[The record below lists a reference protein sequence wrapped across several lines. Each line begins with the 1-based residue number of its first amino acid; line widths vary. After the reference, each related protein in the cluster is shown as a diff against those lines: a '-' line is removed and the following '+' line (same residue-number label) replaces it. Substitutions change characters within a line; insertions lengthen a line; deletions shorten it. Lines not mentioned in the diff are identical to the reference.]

1 MRLVDRC
8 EFQGY
13 HVINLAHTPPF
24 ITMHIALNA
33 QLIST
38 SESYRGAGVSN
49 YSLNLLRSLG
59 EQSTRGAAQNVF
71 SAFVNARDLAIP
83 GVALARTRLPLHN
96 PLARIAWEQS
106 VLPRLLRRMHVDLM
120 HGLVNV
126 LPLATRLPGVVTVH
140 DLAFLHTP
148 DRLPTLKAAYLAR
161 LCKASV
167 ERAVAVIAVS
177 QQTADDMM
185 RWFGVPASK
194 ITVVHNGV
202 ADDFTPAPAESVEAF
217 RVRAGLPERYLLY
230 LGTLEP
236 RKNLDL
242 LISAFA
248 SWRAE
253 ARPED
258 RSVKLILAGAKG
270 WFYEDI
276 FQQVDA
282 LGLQQSIL
290 FPGFVPRA
298 DLPNWYRAAEG
309 FIYPSVF
316 EGFGLPLLEA
326 MACGTPVLCSDAA
339 SLREVAGDAA
349 LIFPVRDQL
358 ALVNSLH
365 LLIDQAELRAEL
377 RRRGLVRA
385 AGFSWR
391 RAASETLAIY
401 NSCGRLGT

>member
-1 MRLVDRC
+1 
-8 EFQGY
+8 
-13 HVINLAHTPPF
+13 
-24 ITMHIALNA
+24 MHIALNA

-49 YSLNLLRSLG
+49 YSVNLLRSLG
-59 EQSTRGAAQNVF
+59 EQSTLGSTQHAF

-83 GVALARTRLPLHN
+83 DVTLATTRLPLHN

-106 VLPRLLRRMHVDLM
+106 VLPILLQRMRADLV

-148 DRLPTLKAAYLAR
+148 DRLPALKAAYLAR

-167 ERAVAVIAVS
+167 DRAAAVIAVS
-177 QQTADDMM
+177 QQTADDLM
-185 RWFGVPASK
+185 RWFGTPAGK

-202 ADDFTPAPAESVEAF
+202 ADDFTPASAETVETF
-217 RVRAGLPERYLLY
+217 RVQAGLPERYLLS

-236 RKNLDL
+236 RKNLGL
-242 LISAFA
+242 LINAFA
-248 SWRAE
+248 SWRAG
-253 ARPED
+253 AKPEH
-258 RSVKLILAGAKG
+258 RNVKLILAGAKG
-270 WFYEDI
+270 WFYEEI

-309 FIYPSVF
+309 FVYPSLF
-316 EGFGLPLLEA
+316 EGFGLPVLEA
-326 MACGTPVLCSDAA
+326 MACGAPVLCSDAA

-349 LIFPVRDQL
+349 LIFPAHDQV

-365 LLIDQAELRAEL
+365 LLVDQADMRADL
-377 RRRGLVRA
+377 RRRGLLRA

-391 RAASETLAIY
+391 RAAIQTLAIY
-401 NSCGRLGT
+401 NKCDRLGT